1 LTIVGKHQKLRIM
14 SNQDENLVRTLWQ
27 DLAGAAPLPALALSG
42 PEGLLPSPFRVDTL
56 ATASI
61 ALASACAARFWG
73 ERTNTKA
80 RTITVDRLHAAA
92 AFRSERYAQV
102 LAGEPIPAWDP
113 IAGDYETRDGFIR
126 LHTNYSA
133 HRDALLR
140 VLGVA
145 EQRDAVTEAV
155 RAWDG
160 EALELAV
167 VEAGGCAALMRERA
181 AFQAHP
187 QGLALAREPL
197 FLYSAYEAPRRAL
210 AQSAPA
216 PLSDVRVLDLT
227 RVIAGPVCTRFLAAF
242 GADVLR
248 IDPPGFAEVPALL
261 PDTTAGKRRAALDL
275 KQPADREVFERLLR
289 EAHVLVTG
297 YRSDALERLGLG
309 AARRRALNPGL
320 ISVSLDAYGFS
331 GPWAARRGFDSLVQM
346 STGIVALG
354 RAVKGC
360 REPAPL
366 PAQALDHATGY
377 FAAAAACHGLTRALH
392 GEGSETRLSLAG
404 TAELLWQLGTD
415 RERAGREL
423 SKEDVAPYLEQADS
437 AWGRARRMACP
448 GAIDGYSPHWTLPA
462 GPLGK
467 DPPTFRS

>member
-1 LTIVGKHQKLRIM
+1 M
-14 SNQDENLVRTLWQ
+14 SHEDEQLVQTLWQ
-27 DLAGAAPLPALALSG
+27 QLAGAAPLPALALAG
-42 PEGLLPSPFRVDTL
+42 PEDLLPSPFRVDTL

-61 ALASACAARFWG
+61 ALASACAARFWSV
-73 ERTNTKA
+73 RTGTKA
-80 RTITVDRLHAAA
+80 GVVSVDRLHAAA
-92 AFRSERYAQV
+92 AFRSERYATV
-102 LAGEPIPAWDP
+102 LDREPIPAWDP

-133 HRDALLR
+133 HRDAVLR

-145 EQRDAVTEAV
+145 EQREAV
-155 RAWDG
+155 AAAVRTWHG
-160 EALELAV
+160 EALELSV

-197 FLYSAYEAPRRAL
+197 FLYTPHEAPRLLL
-210 AQSAPA
+210 AESAPA
-216 PLSDVRVLDLT
+216 PLSGVRVLDLT

-275 KQPADREVFERLLR
+275 KKAADRERFERLLR

-309 AARRRALNPGL
+309 AARQRALNPGL
-320 ISVSLDAYGFS
+320 LSVWLDAYGFS

-346 STGIVALG
+346 STGIAALG
-354 RAVKGC
+354 RTVKGC
-360 REPAPL
+360 HEPAPL

-377 FAAAAACHGLTRALH
+377 FAAAATCHSLTRALTD

-415 RERAGREL
+415 PERAAREL
-423 SKEDVAPYLEQADS
+423 SKEEVKRYFEQADS
-437 AWGRARRMACP
+437 AWGPARRLACP
-448 GAIDGYSPHWTLPA
+448 GAIAGYSPRWTLPA
-462 GPLGK
+462 GPLGS
-467 DPPTFRS
+467 DPASFRA